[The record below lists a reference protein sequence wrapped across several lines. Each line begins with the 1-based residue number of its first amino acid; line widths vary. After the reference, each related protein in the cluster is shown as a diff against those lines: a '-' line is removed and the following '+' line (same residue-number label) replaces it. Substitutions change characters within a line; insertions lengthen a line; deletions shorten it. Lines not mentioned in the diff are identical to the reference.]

1 MGWLRRLFGKT
12 KFPGVEY
19 QVKYAFTVGG
29 VDYYEMDDLMNQP
42 FERAVTC
49 LTYYGEF
56 NQRVSRE
63 YLIKYVEAMK
73 KALEMVPG
81 QPVKIPDAVNMV
93 RNLEERIN
101 FIIDGDLAYKLA
113 SVVFF
118 DKSENPAVYDP
129 TYNQKKIDFWKK
141 EATAKEFFFTQP
153 LLKLIPFLKD
163 YEENFENY
171 LMVTEALKGQHLTN
185 LTRVLSEN

>member
-141 EATAKEFFFTQP
+141 EASAKEFFFTQP

-171 LMVTEALKGQHLTN
+171 LMVTEAIKGQHLTN